1 MRLQAAGRHFI
12 EWHFIKQQCFECT
25 SHYLLAYV
33 VSSLTNYK
41 ACVDF
46 FSLELRSTIV
56 PGLSP
61 ISSSQL
67 MVLNPIFLAN
77 YRSGWSWKQLLRVAL
92 I

>member
-12 EWHFIKQQCFECT
+12 EWHFIKQQCIECT

-46 FSLELRSTIV
+46 FLWNYAAPLYQDLIR
-56 PGLSP
+56 
-61 ISSSQL
+61 
-67 MVLNPIFLAN
+67 FLVV
-77 YRSGWSWKQLLRVAL
+77 S
-92 I
+92 